1 MAERVR
7 CRPVRSE
14 VSFAP
19 RRSTVSPVLGG
30 LLALSYP
37 TILVA
42 VALGVGFRRG
52 GDMGDF
58 AATIAAAVVF
68 LIAAPTAWILAFPFI
83 EVTRFTVVVFG
94 AVSSSVLW
102 WLLGVAVARGAES
115 WVAWVRQYGLIC
127 VGWTALNILGIGL
140 IAAASG

>member
-1 MAERVR
+1 M
-7 CRPVRSE
+7 
-14 VSFAP
+14 
-19 RRSTVSPVLGG
+19 GG

-37 TILVA
+37 AVLVV

-58 AATIAAAVVF
+58 AATIAATVVF

-94 AVSSSVLW
+94 VASSAVLW
-102 WLLGVAVARGAES
+102 WVLGVVVARASDS
-115 WVAWVRQYGLIC
+115 WIAWARRYALIC
-127 VGWTALNILGIGL
+127 VVWTAANILVIGL
-140 IAAASG
+140 VAALTG